1 MRINAGVIL
10 ALGVAM
16 LVPLLISFVY
26 RDGSWV
32 SFAIPSAAM
41 LTIGGLGFRISR
53 AASSRALVFVSNRDV
68 LVSVTLAWILAELF
82 GGTPYLVEGTFIDPI
97 NATFEAMSGFTT
109 TGATLLQDIEAPTQ
123 SIQF

>member
-1 MRINAGVIL
+1 MIL

-68 LVSVTLAWILAELF
+68 LVSVTLACPGDNRLQKPSPATSYARPILRRSY
-82 GGTPYLVEGTFIDPI
+82 P
-97 NATFEAMSGFTT
+97 
-109 TGATLLQDIEAPTQ
+109 
-123 SIQF
+123 